1 MNDVSFYTRF
11 LLTFEE
17 TTPTG
22 PPENLFS
29 ATAPICLVTLADLQR
44 TFTNQ
49 LQHTRDVRL
58 LYNIANLRVIAV
70 ICCDLEYANSFISS
84 L

>member
-1 MNDVSFYTRF
+1 MSFYTRF

-29 ATAPICLVTLADLQR
+29 AIAPICLVTLADLQR
-44 TFTNQ
+44 TIANQ
-49 LQHTRDVRL
+49 LQHTREVRL
-58 LYNIANLRVIAV
+58 LYNIVNLWVIAV
-70 ICCDLEYANSFISS
+70 IRCDLEYVNPFISS
-84 L
+84 I